1 MKRYYLFE
9 NRGLILISNPVNHEN
24 YILTIAESIFSYLLM
39 SSTIE
44 FAICTNAKSE
54 LVQSNKQPNKSE
66 SLMLVFTRLL

>member
-9 NRGLILISNPVNHEN
+9 SRGLILMSNTVKHKN

-39 SSTIE
+39 SNTIE

-54 LVQSNKQPNKSE
+54 LVQSKKQSNKSE

>member
-9 NRGLILISNPVNHEN
+9 SRGLILMSNTVKHKN

-39 SSTIE
+39 SNTIE

-54 LVQSNKQPNKSE
+54 LVQSKKQSNKSE
-66 SLMLVFTRLL
+66 LLTLVF

>member
-9 NRGLILISNPVNHEN
+9 SRGLILMSNTVKHKN

-39 SSTIE
+39 SNTIE

-54 LVQSNKQPNKSE
+54 LVQSNKRQKNLSH
-66 SLMLVFTRLL
+66 

>member
-1 MKRYYLFE
+1 M
-9 NRGLILISNPVNHEN
+9 SNTVKHKN

-54 LVQSNKQPNKSE
+54 LVQSNQQPNKSE

>member
-1 MKRYYLFE
+1 M
-9 NRGLILISNPVNHEN
+9 SNTVKHKN

-39 SSTIE
+39 SNTIE

-54 LVQSNKQPNKSE
+54 LVQSKKQSNKSE

>member
-9 NRGLILISNPVNHEN
+9 NRGLILISNPVNHEK

>member
-1 MKRYYLFE
+1 M
-9 NRGLILISNPVNHEN
+9 SNTVKHKN

-39 SSTIE
+39 SNTIE

>member
-39 SSTIE
+39 SNTIE

-54 LVQSNKQPNKSE
+54 LVQSNKQPKNLSH
-66 SLMLVFTRLL
+66 

>member
-9 NRGLILISNPVNHEN
+9 SRGLILMSNTVKHKN

-39 SSTIE
+39 SNTIE

-54 LVQSNKQPNKSE
+54 LVQSKKQSNKSE
-66 SLMLVFTRLL
+66 LLTLVFTRLL